1 MRQSANLRSATV
13 QGSALVV
20 GGCYGTCFLRDSDD
34 EEGRTGR
41 RQFLLGNC
49 LVMTVCMAIVVV
61 GGGAAAGQ
69 PTLLLGS
76 VDQAGA

>member
-20 GGCYGTCFLRDSDD
+20 GGYYGTCFLRDSGD

-41 RQFLLGNC
+41 RQFLLANC
-49 LVMTVCMAIVVV
+49 IVMTIFLAIVLLVV
-61 GGGAAAGQ
+61 ALAW
-69 PTLLLGS
+69 T
-76 VDQAGA
+76 